1 MKGISGFREEKRI
14 ELLCHQWPFIGN
26 ISEAIYTVTMDLFVS
41 AMTSDF
47 AATWLPAV
55 FVPLIGLM
63 APAVFIVLVGRHI
76 TATD

>member
-1 MKGISGFREEKRI
+1 MGI
-14 ELLCHQWPFIGN
+14 ELLCHQWCLTC
-26 ISEAIYTVTMDLFVS
+26 STKAAIYTVTKELLAY
-41 AMTSDF
+41 AMTSEF

-55 FVPLIGLM
+55 FVPLIGLV